1 MKLERRLIRL
11 SVGVL
16 LLGVVLHLALL
27 LAYEQS
33 TYRDRILQDLRGRA
47 EILALNSAAAISF
60 DDARAADE
68 NLQTLRTNPSV
79 TLACLYGERGRI
91 VATYR
96 VGSRSPCPPLEGVV
110 QIPGAIRHVEPIRVQ
125 SQTIGHLLL
134 QERLPSLAERLPR
147 YGLMLSSSIA
157 VEALL
162 VLVMVLTLRARV
174 IQPVNELA
182 ALAAH
187 VTEAR
192 DYAQRIRVHGND
204 EISELGTAVNRMLAA
219 IEERA
224 VALRESAQLLQALID
239 HAPATITMKGGDGR
253 YLLVNEQFAR
263 QVGQPAER
271 ILGQRDDTL
280 FPPQLARLREELDH
294 ATVLAGSAQRHE
306 EEFGDRTWLTERF
319 ALRNTAGEIYAVS
332 AISTDITDQRETQA
346 SLADALARLTELNES
361 LESRVAQRTTEL
373 KQAMEQL
380 VQSEKLAALGSLVA
394 GIAHE
399 LNTPI
404 GMVVTASSSM
414 ADLARSFSAQVA
426 DNRVSRSGFQR
437 FLDDLAIGM
446 SLIENN
452 SLRAGSLIN
461 DFKQVAV
468 DQTSMRRRSFQ
479 LDELIDNTLH
489 ALGPLFKH
497 SQHRIESRVEANL
510 ECDSFP
516 GAIEQILTNLIQN
529 ALIHGLAN
537 HPGGLIE
544 LEAHRDG
551 DAVVLELS
559 DNGCGIASQHL
570 AQIFNPFFTT
580 RLGEGGSGLGLY
592 IVHNLAGG
600 ILGGKIEAFSTEG
613 AGARFRLSF
622 PLVAP
627 RRVKAPN

>member
-1 MKLERRLIRL
+1 MKLEQRLIRL

-16 LLGVVLHLALL
+16 LLGVLLHLALL

-60 DDARAADE
+60 DDARAANE
-68 NLQTLRTNPSV
+68 NLQTLRATPSV
-79 TLACLYGERGRI
+79 TLACLYGERGLI
-91 VATYR
+91 LASYR
-96 VGSRSPCPPLEGVV
+96 PNGGAPCPPAQGVV
-110 QIPGAIRHVEPIRVQ
+110 QIPGSIRHLEPVRVQ
-125 SQTIGHLLL
+125 GQIIGQLLL
-134 QERLPSLAERLPR
+134 QERLPSLTERLPR

-174 IQPVNELA
+174 IKPVNELA

-192 DYAQRIRVHGND
+192 DYAQRIRVRGED
-204 EISELGTAVNRMLAA
+204 EVSELGTAVNRMLAA

-224 VALRESAQLLQALID
+224 IALRESAQLLQALID
-239 HAPATITMKGGDGR
+239 HAPATITMKGDDGR

-263 QVGQPAER
+263 LVGQPAEQ
-271 ILGQRDDTL
+271 ILGQADDAL
-280 FPPQLARLREELDH
+280 FPSQLARLRQELDQ
-294 ATVLAGSAQRHE
+294 ATRLAGSAQRHE

-319 ALRNTAGEIYAVS
+319 ALRSTAGEIYAVS

-346 SLADALARLTELNES
+346 SLADALTRLTELNES
-361 LESRVAQRTTEL
+361 LESRVAQRTAEL

-414 ADLARSFSAQVA
+414 ADLARNFAAQVA

-437 FLDDLAIGM
+437 FLEDLATGM
-446 SLIENN
+446 ALIENN
-452 SLRAGSLIN
+452 SLRAGTLIN

-468 DQTSMRRRSFQ
+468 DQTSMRRRSFK

-497 SQHRIESRVEANL
+497 SPHRIESRIETNI

-529 ALIHGLAN
+529 ALIHGLAQ

-544 LEAHRDG
+544 LEAQQEG
-551 DAVVLELS
+551 ETVVLEVR
-559 DNGCGIASQHL
+559 DNGCGIAPQHL

-600 ILGGKIEAFSTEG
+600 ILGGKIEAFNADSS
-613 AGARFRLSF
+613 GARFRLSF
-622 PLVAP
+622 PRIAP
-627 RRVKAPN
+627 YRVRTP

>member
-11 SVGVL
+11 SVSVL

-60 DDARAADE
+60 DDARAANE
-68 NLQTLRTNPSV
+68 NLLTLRATPSV
-79 TLACLYGERGRI
+79 MLACLYGERGR
-91 VATYR
+91 VLASYR
-96 VGSRSPCPPLEGVV
+96 PDGGTPCPPTQGVV
-110 QIPGAIRHVEPIRVQ
+110 QIPGAIRHLEPVRVQ
-125 SQTIGHLLL
+125 GQIIGQLLL

-174 IQPVNELA
+174 IKPVNELA

-192 DYAQRIRVHGND
+192 DYAQRVHVRGDD

-224 VALRESAQLLQALID
+224 IALRESAQLLQALID
-239 HAPATITMKGGDGR
+239 HAPATITMKGDDGR

-263 QVGQPAER
+263 LVGQPAEQ
-271 ILGQRDDTL
+271 ILGQGDGTL
-280 FPPQLARLREELDH
+280 FPPQLARLREELDQ

-361 LESRVAQRTTEL
+361 LESRVAQRTAEL

-414 ADLARSFSAQVA
+414 ADLARSFAGQVA

-437 FLDDLAIGM
+437 FLEDLATGM
-446 SLIENN
+446 ALIENN
-452 SLRAGSLIN
+452 SLRAGTLIN

-497 SQHRIESRVEANL
+497 SPHRIESRIEVNI

-529 ALIHGLAN
+529 ALIHGLAQ

-544 LEAHRDG
+544 LEAQCEG
-551 DAVVLELS
+551 ETVILEVR
-559 DNGCGIASQHL
+559 DNGCGIAPQHL

-600 ILGGKIEAFSTEG
+600 ILGGKIEAFNADSS
-613 AGARFRLSF
+613 GARFRLSF
-622 PLVAP
+622 PRIAP
-627 RRVKAPN
+627 HRVRTP